1 MVPFPSISVSGSGA
15 MLEEEEEEEI
25 EESGWLI
32 EVLSEEAPVEEGAV
46 FLLHP
51 VIPRAEIKAIAP
63 KKICFS

>member
-1 MVPFPSISVSGSGA
+1 